1 MTNADENFYLNRGK
15 GLNMFPGIVK
25 SYGKHRFLKA
35 IERKNYLK
43 MDGPKSRASLAD
55 VLTKPVSHNI
65 SCNKK
70 SKLFMCISYFRN
82 CLRII

>member
-1 MTNADENFYLNRGK
+1 MTNGDDYLNRDN

-43 MDGPKSRASLAD
+43 MDGPKSSTTFAD

-70 SKLFMCISYFRN
+70 VSFLCAYLI
-82 CLRII
+82 LGIV